1 MAKHAETIKTLL
13 EQEMP
18 VANLP
23 TGADEPLAEPHETAP
38 MAVRERR
45 EAERAITDWEG
56 ERRRLGRELALM
68 TLNAS
73 EMVSEK
79 WSHSL
84 GN

>member
-1 MAKHAETIKTLL
+1 VAKHAKTIKTLP

-23 TGADEPLAEPHETAP
+23 TGAEEPLAAPHETAP
-38 MAVRERR
+38 MAAQERR
-45 EAERAITDWEG
+45 EAERAITDWEE

-73 EMVSEK
+73 EMVSE
-79 WSHSL
+79 
-84 GN
+84 